1 MYNLINNDFMKT
13 IRVICNFLLSLVHA
27 LFPRG
32 LKERHSCPGNPV
44 AGTDST
50 AVAPAETNGSRSGRH
65 RGDPV
70 APSSPEPSGP
80 SGRSPTAGNLL
91 GWLLI
96 GAAAVKLFC

>member
-1 MYNLINNDFMKT
+1 MKT

-44 AGTDST
+44 AGADST

-65 RGDPV
+65 RGYPV
-70 APSSPEPSGP
+70 APPSPEPSGS

>member
-1 MYNLINNDFMKT
+1 MKT

-44 AGTDST
+44 AGADST

-70 APSSPEPSGP
+70 APSSPEPSEP
-80 SGRSPTAGNLL
+80 SVRSPTAGNLL

>member
-1 MYNLINNDFMKT
+1 MKT

-44 AGTDST
+44 AGADST
-50 AVAPAETNGSRSGRH
+50 AVAPAETNGNRSGRH

-70 APSSPEPSGP
+70 APSSPEP

>member
-1 MYNLINNDFMKT
+1 MKT

-44 AGTDST
+44 AGADST

-65 RGDPV
+65 RGYPV

>member
-44 AGTDST
+44 AGADST

-70 APSSPEPSGP
+70 APSSPEPAGP
-80 SGRSPTAGNLL
+80 SVRSPTAGNLL

-96 GAAAVKLFC
+96 GAAAVELFC

>member
-44 AGTDST
+44 AGADST
-50 AVAPAETNGSRSGRH
+50 AVAPVETNGSRSGRH
-65 RGDPV
+65 RCDPV
-70 APSSPEPSGP
+70 APPSPEPSGS

>member
-1 MYNLINNDFMKT
+1 MKT

-44 AGTDST
+44 AGIDST

-70 APSSPEPSGP
+70 APSSSGP

>member
-1 MYNLINNDFMKT
+1 MKT

-44 AGTDST
+44 AGADST

-80 SGRSPTAGNLL
+80 SVRSPTAGNLL

>member
-1 MYNLINNDFMKT
+1 MKT

-44 AGTDST
+44 ADST

-70 APSSPEPSGP
+70 APPSPEPSGS

>member
-1 MYNLINNDFMKT
+1 MKT

-44 AGTDST
+44 ADADST
-50 AVAPAETNGSRSGRH
+50 AVAPTETNGSRSGRH

>member
-1 MYNLINNDFMKT
+1 MKT

-32 LKERHSCPGNPV
+32 LKERHSYPGNPV
-44 AGTDST
+44 AGADST

-70 APSSPEPSGP
+70 APSSPEPSGS

>member
-1 MYNLINNDFMKT
+1 MKT

-44 AGTDST
+44 AGADST

-70 APSSPEPSGP
+70 APPSPEPSG
-80 SGRSPTAGNLL
+80 SSVRSPTAGNLL